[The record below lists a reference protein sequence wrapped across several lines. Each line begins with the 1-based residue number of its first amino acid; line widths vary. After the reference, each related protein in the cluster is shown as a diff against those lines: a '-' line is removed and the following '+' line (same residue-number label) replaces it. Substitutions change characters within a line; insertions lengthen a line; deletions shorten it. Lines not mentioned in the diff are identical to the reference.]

1 MCFTLYSAGEGPGAH
16 VADAVTLVIEGCQR
30 QPAQLVAQAALR
42 DGAAGHR
49 RQGHQTL
56 LHAK

>member
-1 MCFTLYSAGEGPGAH
+1 M
-16 VADAVTLVIEGCQR
+16 ADAVTLVIEGCQR